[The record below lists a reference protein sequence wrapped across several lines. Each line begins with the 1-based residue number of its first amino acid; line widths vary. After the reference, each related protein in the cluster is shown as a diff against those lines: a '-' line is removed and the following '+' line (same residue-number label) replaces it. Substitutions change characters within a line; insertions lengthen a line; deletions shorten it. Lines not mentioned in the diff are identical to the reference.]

1 MNNTYYTNRVR
12 FGIHCV
18 FKFPYIRAKHK
29 NIKSIFVYNNFK
41 TAK

>member
-18 FKFPYIRAKHK
+18 FKFCYCIAKHK
-29 NIKSIFVYNNFK
+29 NIKSVFVINDFK